1 MTLHQ
6 EQELNAAGFETVSS
20 AVTPFITT
28 AITETRTIMADERI
42 RSYVTLQY
50 DTPADLIHARIDCK
64 EYLQAE
70 ITRSEGIFGLLFMRQ
85 DGSLFGALPEGK
97 FFLDD
102 PGDNPL
108 PRDIREQIM
117 DAPRGQTVWAGP
129 ISGAVLY
136 GFETP
141 DILAAVLS
149 SPSGVPQ
156 GREMIANVADLHPQY
171 NEGVHVREASPYD
184 QSIFTRFRY
193 VLLAVG
199 KELSWE
205 QEMKA
210 KIEAEYYR
218 SKMEYNLGVEQGYAE
233 AYDSFTTEAYNGF
246 VEVDNAMAQEYGE
259 IYNQGLEMGL
269 GPDWMQG
276 TPEVPSSS
284 DPLEAY
290 ADSINQQFNEDVESA
305 ASQLAQMLM
314 GGN

>member
-1 MTLHQ
+1 MHIVLEGENELINTSYTTAGGGVSNGVYAPDHHISFEGNGTLYVNTNSSGSYKGYGIQAGSIRIDSEFTGLAVFGMTSAFSCEPSVAQ
-6 EQELNAAGFETVSS
+6 SSGTVSGIAQYYDGYEDYVRLNKDLS
-20 AVTPFITT
+20 A
-28 AITETRTIMADERI
+28 
-42 RSYVTLQY
+42 L
-50 DTPADLIHARIDCK
+50 
-64 EYLQAE
+64 
-70 ITRSEGIFGLLFMRQ
+70 
-85 DGSLFGALPEGK
+85 GA
-97 FFLDD
+97 
-102 PGDNPL
+102 
-108 PRDIREQIM
+108 
-117 DAPRGQTVWAGP
+117 A
-129 ISGAVLY
+129 Y

-246 VEVDNAMAQEYGE
+246 VEFDNAMAQEYGE